1 ALSMAAVLLV
11 GGWLVM
17 EDAVQ
22 VGMLTAFLLYVR
34 RFYGPLDSLVQ
45 AITMYQ
51 SASAALEKI
60 TVVLDAAPEVVEP
73 TSPTPLPEQ
82 AGAGAGAAGAS
93 AGPGA
98 GAAGSGAGA
107 AGAAAGGR
115 TVEFTDVEFSYAD
128 GEP

>member
-1 ALSMAAVLLV
+1 WFAASTRLIAALSMAAVLLV

-17 EDAVQ
+17 EDSVQ

-60 TVVLDAAPEVVEP
+60 TVVLDATPEVVEP
-73 TSPTPLPEQ
+73 TSPTPLPQ
-82 AGAGAGAAGAS
+82 RAGSEAGAS

-98 GAAGSGAGA
+98 GAAAESGADV
-107 AGAAAGGR
+107 AGG
-115 TVEFTDVEFSYAD
+115 
-128 GEP
+128 